1 MPTQLMLCGH
11 TEAMAKTM
19 KIRTYE
25 ELSKLKTFEERY
37 EYLKLDGLV
46 GEETF
51 GFDRYLNQKFYKY
64 DPDWKKVRDEVI
76 FRDNGCDLGIEGREI
91 NGLILVH
98 HMNPISKDDIL
109 NRSEYLLNPNY
120 LITTIKSTHDAIHYG
135 SSDLLMKDP
144 VVRSKNDTCPWRNSK

>member
-1 MPTQLMLCGH
+1 
-11 TEAMAKTM
+11 M
-19 KIRTYE
+19 KIRNYE

-37 EYLKLDGLV
+37 EYLKLDGSV

-51 GFDRYLNQKFYKY
+51 GYDRYLNQKFYKY
-64 DPDWKKVRDEVI
+64 DPDWKKIRDEVI

-98 HMNPISKDDIL
+98 HMNPITKDDIL

-144 VVRSKNDTCPWRNSK
+144 IVRSKNDTCPWRNSE

>member
-1 MPTQLMLCGH
+1 
-11 TEAMAKTM
+11 M

-37 EYLKLDGLV
+37 EYLKLDGSV

-64 DPDWKKVRDEVI
+64 DPDWKKIRDEVI

-98 HMNPISKDDIL
+98 HMNPITKDDIL

-144 VVRSKNDTCPWRNSK
+144 VVRSKNDTCPWRNIE

>member
-1 MPTQLMLCGH
+1 
-11 TEAMAKTM
+11 M

-37 EYLKLDGLV
+37 EYLKLDGSV

-64 DPDWKKVRDEVI
+64 DPDWKKIRDEVI

-98 HMNPISKDDIL
+98 HMNPITKDDIL

-144 VVRSKNDTCPWRNSK
+144 VVRSKNDTCPWRKN